1 MIKNLINTIAV
12 FAAALSITLVIL
24 YVIGYHPFVLST
36 QSMEPTVMK
45 GSLCWVDTKI
55 TPQEVEVGDIV
66 VYRSP
71 ANSLVLHRL
80 VEVAPDGQYVLKGD
94 ASQKKQEVALSKIN
108 FIGREVFS
116 IPRLGSF
123 VGQSRWV
130 FLFAVVFFVLGCVP
144 WDTIQRK
151 KRIG

>member
-80 VEVAPDGQYVLKGD
+80 VDMKEEKYVLKGD
-94 ASQKKQEVALSKIN
+94 ASQKKQEMELNRVN
-108 FIGREVFS
+108 FIGREVFA
-116 IPRLGSF
+116 IPRVGEY

-130 FLFAVVFFVLGCVP
+130 FLFAVVFLVLGCVP
-144 WDTIQRK
+144 WEK
-151 KRIG
+151 VHK

>member
-1 MIKNLINTIAV
+1 MIKNLTSTIAAV
-12 FAAALSITLVIL
+12 AAFLSIVLIVLLVL
-24 YVIGYHPFVLST
+24 GYHPFVLST

-80 VEVAPDGQYVLKGD
+80 VDMEEGKYVLKGD

-116 IPRLGSF
+116 IPGLGSF

-130 FLFAVVFFVLGCVP
+130 FLFAVVFLVLGCVP
-144 WDTIQRK
+144 WDSIQRK
-151 KRIG
+151 AHR